1 MATEELYD
9 LIVIGFGGVG
19 SATLYH
25 AAKKGWKA
33 LGIDQFGP
41 ANNKGSSH
49 GQTRIIRK
57 AYFEHPN
64 YVPLAEESFER
75 WNELNNR
82 HRTRP
87 DIEPLFEQTGLLQI
101 GRQES
106 EVIQGVLASAAAHDL
121 QLEQLAPAQIT
132 ERYPI
137 LNVSPDHVGLLEAE
151 AGFLRVE
158 HCVAAHLAQAK
169 KRGASFCSDETVSSW
184 TATEQGVEVHTDR
197 GIHRGKRLAICAGA
211 WSASLLSDLGLSLN
225 VVAKQQNWYQIDRV
239 EQKHVNGFPV
249 LFIEEDDG
257 EQFYCLPE
265 LDSHGMKVC
274 RHTGGHA
281 VIDANEL
288 DRELDKEEISKN
300 EHFLDQRIHHT
311 KHRLVHYSTC
321 MYTMS
326 SDGHFVV
333 DQHPKHPNVA
343 FAAGLSGHGFKFT
356 PVIGNRIV
364 EILDGKID
372 PTLSFLGLD
381 RFRSSSAGVS

>member
-1 MATEELYD
+1 MANAETYD
-9 LIVIGFGGVG
+9 LITLGFGGVG
-19 SATLYH
+19 SAVLYH
-25 AAKKGWKA
+25 AAKKGWNV

-87 DIEPLFEQTGLLQI
+87 EIHPLFERTGLLQV
-101 GRQES
+101 GSPES
-106 EVIQGVLASAAAHDL
+106 EVIQGVRSSAAEHDL
-121 QLEQLAPAQIT
+121 TLEEFTPDQIH
-132 ERYPI
+132 ERLPI
-137 LNVSPDHVGLLEAE
+137 LNISPEHIGLLEAE

-169 KRGASFCSDETVSSW
+169 KRGATISSDEKVESW
-184 TATEQGVEVHTDR
+184 SASDGAVEVVTDR
-197 GIHRGKRLAICAGA
+197 GVHRGIRLAICAGA
-211 WSASLLSDLGLSLN
+211 WSATLLSNLGFELK
-225 VVAKQQNWYQIDRV
+225 VIAKQQSWFQIDRV
-239 EQKHVNGFPV
+239 EQKLVNRFPV

-265 LDSHGMKVC
+265 LDSNGMKAC
-274 RHTGGHA
+274 RHTGGHI
-281 VIDANEL
+281 VEDANQL
-288 DRELDKEEISKN
+288 DRKLDCQELKFN
-300 EHFLDQRIHHT
+300 EDFLDRRFHHS
-311 KHRLVHYSTC
+311 KHRLVHHSMC

-326 SDGHFVV
+326 KDGHFII
-333 DQHPKHPNVA
+333 DRHPQHPNVA

-356 PVIGNRIV
+356 PVIGHRLV
-364 EILDGKID
+364 ELLDGNAD
-372 PTLSFLGLD
+372 PELEFLSLQ
-381 RFRSSSAGVS
+381 RFDSSSP